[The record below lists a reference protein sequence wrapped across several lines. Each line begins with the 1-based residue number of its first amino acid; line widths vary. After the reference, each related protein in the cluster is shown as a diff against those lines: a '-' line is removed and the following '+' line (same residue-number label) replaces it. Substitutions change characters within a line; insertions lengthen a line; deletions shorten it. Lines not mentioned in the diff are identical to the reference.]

1 MDPTNRTLSRF
12 IKFFSALLMIAAFY
26 LGREVLMP
34 LALAALFTFLL
45 NPLVKRLCGW
55 GMPRVMSVV
64 TVTVVSFSTLA
75 FIAWFLG
82 SELTHLANDLPN
94 HQQNIQKRVQ
104 ALKSVGETG
113 VIQRLRKLV
122 GDVSLSTQ
130 KADAEKMADA
140 GKPPEESPT
149 APAPA
154 QSAPDSAASAAP
166 ASDPAKPG
174 STPSAP
180 ASDPAKP
187 APDPATTPAPQP
199 VPALPPQPQPE
210 TVLMQGLNMVVPTLA
225 EALGVAAVVI
235 LFVIFMLLRLD
246 DITQRIA
253 RLVGYSRLTLT
264 TKAFGESADRISRY
278 LLMQSTVNG
287 IYGILLGTG
296 LALIGLPYV
305 VLWGVLAA
313 LFRFIPYVGPWIVAV
328 LPISLSLA
336 VFDGWSLPLVV
347 IALIIGLELVTNMIM
362 EPILYGH
369 SVGVSDFALLFA
381 IAFWTWL
388 WGGIG
393 LVLATPLT
401 VCMVVF
407 CKHIPSMEWVD
418 LMMGEN
424 PPPQP
429 HLSYYQHHLAGNE
442 NAAQS
447 LLENAVKKDGLEAA
461 LESIAL
467 PALGIT
473 RREES
478 LDKLTRSEAE
488 EMYQAMHASITLLDD
503 KAADEAPPD
512 SSPLQQTMPVY
523 GRALHGEG
531 DAEALRMLAATLPP
545 ELSMEIDS
553 SPRLVGELIHDLQ
566 EKKVSVI
573 CISALPQRAQLAAN
587 TLCRRLR
594 SKMPNLRILV
604 CHWTLP
610 GAEFDPKPLRES
622 GATWV
627 ASSLKE
633 AREILEGALPVVR

>member
-1 MDPTNRTLSRF
+1 MDSTNRTLSRF
-12 IKFFSALLMIAAFY
+12 LKFFTGLLVIAALY

-34 LALAALFTFLL
+34 LALACLFTFLL
-45 NPLVKRLCGW
+45 NPLVNLLCRW
-55 GMPRVMSVV
+55 RMPRVAGVC
-64 TVTVVSFSTLA
+64 TVTLISFSTLA
-75 FIAWFLG
+75 LIAWFLG
-82 SELTHLANDLPN
+82 GELAHLANDLPN
-94 HQQNIQKRVQ
+94 HRQNIQKRVE
-104 ALKSVGETG
+104 ALQHVGDTG
-113 VIQRLRKLV
+113 VIQKLRKLV
-122 GDVSLSTQ
+122 GDVSQSAQ
-130 KADAEKMADA
+130 KTSPANPANQTGQAAQTPEATPVPA
-140 GKPPEESPT
+140 PGEPAPATPPAASAIPPE

-154 QSAPDSAASAAP
+154 AAVP
-166 ASDPAKPG
+166 A
-174 STPSAP
+174 TSAP
-180 ASDPAKP
+180 AP
-187 APDPATTPAPQP
+187 TPAPE
-199 VPALPPQPQPE
+199 AE
-210 TVLMQGLNMVVPTLA
+210 TMLMKGLNTVVPTLA
-225 EALGVAAVVI
+225 EGLGTAAVVI

-246 DITQRIA
+246 DIGQRVA

-313 LFRFIPYVGPWIVAV
+313 MFRFIPYIGPLLVAV

-336 VFDGWSLPLVV
+336 VFDGWSQPLVV
-347 IALIIGLELVTNMIM
+347 LGLILGLELVTNMIM

-369 SVGVSDFALLFA
+369 SVGVSDFALLLA

-401 VCMVVF
+401 VCLVVF

-418 LMMGEN
+418 LVMGEN

-442 NAAQS
+442 NAAQA
-447 LLENAVKKDGLEAA
+447 LLEATAKKDGLEAA

-488 EMYQAMHASITLLDD
+488 EIYQAMLASITLLDERE
-503 KAADEAPPD
+503 AAETPPE
-512 SSPLQQTMPVY
+512 SSQPDPASPASEPPQRTVQIY
-523 GRALHGEG
+523 GRALHGEA
-531 DAEALRMLAATLPP
+531 DAQALRMLAATLPP
-545 ELSMEIDS
+545 ELAMEISD
-553 SPRLVGELIHDLQ
+553 SPRLVGELVHELQ

-594 SKMPNLRILV
+594 SKLPNLKILV

-610 GAEFDPKPLRES
+610 GHEFDPKPLRDS

-633 AREILEGALPVVR
+633 AREILEGAIPVVR